1 MDFLNFFSNDYFKLL
16 LILKQH
22 ELKVN
27 DERLILLR
35 QEDLGKMMSYSRQTI
50 SKLLKELK
58 NEEFIYEK
66 GKNKLVITDKG
77 QTALNFL
84 LDKASL

>member
-1 MDFLNFFSNDYFKLL
+1 
-16 LILKQH
+16 
-22 ELKVN
+22 
-27 DERLILLR
+27 
-35 QEDLGKMMSYSRQTI
+35 MSYSRQTI